1 MSHFC
6 PPSPSTR
13 VTAKGRAKPL
23 WEVYSPRSSKCR
35 SFSQHSAHQNAFLAK
50 KEPYSATTRYPPLN
64 HMFLADLAETF
75 ISLTP
80 HQDSTEK
87 HALDRFRGFVQLV
100 RQIAGYFLNTP
111 FLPTKCI
118 FQGKFSTLGEE
129 ISLIPTTRDHCKIS

>member
-1 MSHFC
+1 
-6 PPSPSTR
+6 
-13 VTAKGRAKPL
+13 
-23 WEVYSPRSSKCR
+23 
-35 SFSQHSAHQNAFLAK
+35 
-50 KEPYSATTRYPPLN
+50 
-64 HMFLADLAETF
+64 MFLADLAETF
-75 ISLTP
+75 ISLAP

-129 ISLIPTTRDHCKIS
+129 ISLYLLPETLIRFYKWYPRGVWRWE